1 MLWATKPA
9 MKPEDLRA
17 LLEGVREGQVPV
29 DQAADRLEMLP
40 FQQLGFATVDH
51 HRELRTGFPEVVYG
65 AGKTVDQIAGI
76 ADAIVGR
83 GQPALITRVDPDTSR
98 AVIERVQ
105 PSTAAVANIES
116 VSRML
121 FFGEASP
128 PQGQGVIAVVSAGTS
143 DQPVFEEAARTA
155 EILGNEVVRIQD
167 VGVAGLHRLLA
178 HRDTLDQAQVVIV
191 VAGMDGA
198 LPSVV
203 AGLIS
208 RPVIAVP
215 TSVGFGVALGGISA
229 LMTMLNS
236 CAAGVTVVNIDNGF
250 GAGYAATLINRD
262 RSDTRDP

>member
-1 MLWATKPA
+1 
-9 MKPEDLRA
+9 MKPEDLRV
-17 LLEGVREGQVPV
+17 LLESVRQGEVPV
-29 DQAADRLEMLP
+29 EQAADRLQTLP

-51 HRELRTGFPEVVYG
+51 HRELRTGIPEVVYG

-76 ADAIVGR
+76 ADAIVSR
-83 GQPALITRVDPDTSR
+83 GQPALITRVDPETSR
-98 AVIERVQ
+98 AVIERVA
-105 PSTAAVANIES
+105 PETAAVAKIES
-116 VSRML
+116 VARML
-121 FFGEASP
+121 FFGEPAP
-128 PQGQGVIAVVSAGTS
+128 LRGLGTIAVVSAGTS

-155 EILGNEVVRIQD
+155 EILGNEVIRIQD

-178 HRDTLDQAQVVIV
+178 HRDTLDRAYVVIV

-215 TSVGFGVALGGISA
+215 TSVGFGVAFGGLSA
-229 LMTMLNS
+229 MMTMLNS

-250 GAGYAATLINRD
+250 GAGYAATLINRGGP
-262 RSDTRDP
+262 DTSAA